1 MCDSRMARRE
11 TANPAGAFARGGR
24 TQRTWRSKQKPKHR
38 NLPSRAMLIIDASP
52 PLRRSQAL
60 SGMVTEKRSNKEAV
74 SPGRHPTFE
83 YLPACSPSPI
93 FVTAEHAGVKVPK
106 QLNRLG
112 LPVDELKRHIGWD
125 IGVDGV
131 AREVHRILGI
141 PTLLGRFSRLLVDL
155 NRAPESPACIRE
167 SSDGTAVPANQR
179 MSKKARSDRIEWFHQ
194 PYHEACSMLIRAIKP
209 KALLSIHSYT
219 PRLRVDGF
227 DRPWHCAV
235 LYGRAWGLARECIEY
250 LESVGDFIV
259 GDNTPYRIG
268 TTGVYSLPVHGD
280 EIDIPMI
287 VVEIRQ
293 DLIAD
298 AESQRKWGRIISGM
312 AWACLPMA
320 ADSANN
326 RARAPKAAD
335 PIRTRLAGH

>member
-1 MCDSRMARRE
+1 M
-11 TANPAGAFARGGR
+11 F
-24 TQRTWRSKQKPKHR
+24 
-38 NLPSRAMLIIDASP
+38 
-52 PLRRSQAL
+52 
-60 SGMVTEKRSNKEAV
+60 TEKLNDKNKEAV

-83 YLPACSPSPI
+83 YLPACSPSPV

-112 LPVDELKRHIGWD
+112 LPVDELRRHIGWD

-131 AREVHRILGI
+131 AREMHRILGL

-155 NRAPESPACIRE
+155 NRAPGSSACIRE

-179 MSKKARSDRIEWFHQ
+179 ISEKARTDRIEWFHK
-194 PYHEACSMLIRAIKP
+194 PYHEACSMLIRAMKP

-219 PRLRVDGF
+219 PKLRVDGF
-227 DRPWHCAV
+227 DRPWHCGV

-259 GDNTPYRIG
+259 GDNMPYRIG

-293 DLIAD
+293 DLVAD
-298 AESQRKWGRIISGM
+298 ADGQRKWARIISGM
-312 AWACLPMA
+312 AWTCLPMEENCA
-320 ADSANN
+320 SDHAGS
-326 RARAPKAAD
+326 PKVAS
-335 PIRTRLAGH
+335 PIRVPLAGR

>member
-1 MCDSRMARRE
+1 M
-11 TANPAGAFARGGR
+11 F
-24 TQRTWRSKQKPKHR
+24 
-38 NLPSRAMLIIDASP
+38 
-52 PLRRSQAL
+52 
-60 SGMVTEKRSNKEAV
+60 TEKRSDKETV

-93 FVTAEHAGVKVPK
+93 FVTAEHAGVKIPK
-106 QLNRLG
+106 QLNLLG

-131 AREVHRILGI
+131 ARELHRILGL

-155 NRAPESPACIRE
+155 NRAPESSACIRE

-179 MSKKARSDRIEWFHQ
+179 LSKKAKTDRIEWFHK
-194 PYHEACSMLIRAIKP
+194 PYHEACSMLIGALRP

-219 PRLRVDGF
+219 PKLRVDGF

-250 LESVGDFIV
+250 LESVGNFIV
-259 GDNTPYRIG
+259 GDNMPYRIG
-268 TTGVYSLPVHGD
+268 TTGVYSIPVHGD
-280 EIDIPMI
+280 ESGIPMI

-293 DLIAD
+293 DLVAD
-298 AESQRKWGRIISGM
+298 AESQRKWARIIAGM

-320 ADSANN
+320 ADDVN
-326 RARAPKAAD
+326 RHAPVSNAPRPHRAP
-335 PIRTRLAGH
+335 PAGR

>member
-1 MCDSRMARRE
+1 
-11 TANPAGAFARGGR
+11 
-24 TQRTWRSKQKPKHR
+24 
-38 NLPSRAMLIIDASP
+38 MLLIGASP
-52 PLRRSQAL
+52 PLRRTQAQF
-60 SGMVTEKRSNKEAV
+60 GMFKEKRSDKEAV
-74 SPGRHPTFE
+74 SPGRYPTFD
-83 YLPACSPSPI
+83 YLPARSPSPI
-93 FVTAEHAGVKVPK
+93 FVTVEHAGVKVPK

-131 AREVHRILGI
+131 AREMHRILGL

-155 NRAPESPACIRE
+155 NRAPEASVCIWE
-167 SSDGTAVPANQR
+167 SSDGTAIPANQR
-179 MSKKARSDRIEWFHQ
+179 MSDKAKTDRIEWFHK
-194 PYHEACSMLIRAIKP
+194 PYHEACSMLIQAMKP

-219 PRLRVDGF
+219 PKLRVDGF

-250 LESVGDFIV
+250 LESVGNFIV
-259 GDNTPYRIG
+259 GDNMPYRIG

-280 EIDIPMI
+280 EIDIPMV

-293 DLIAD
+293 DLVAD
-298 AESQRKWGRIISGM
+298 TNDQRKWAGIISGM

-320 ADSANN
+320 EDRTSEHASAS
-326 RARAPKAAD
+326 KAAA
-335 PIRTRLAGH
+335 PIRTPLAER